1 MLIFAAMD
9 SCTRIFA
16 DSGQINNCRE
26 AVKTHQQAFT
36 DLAQVVALAGNEVRL
51 KILFLL
57 AQEQELCPCDLSD
70 ILTMTIPAVSQ
81 HLRKLKDGG
90 VIRSRK
96 SGQTVFY
103 SVNPAQITLLQPFFQ
118 IIQEPLSEAKA

>member
-1 MLIFAAMD
+1 MNT
-9 SCTRIFA
+9 CTRIFA
-16 DSGQINNCRE
+16 DSGQISNCRQV
-26 AVKTHQQAFT
+26 VKDHQQAFT
-36 DLAQVVALAGNEVRL
+36 DLSQVVALAGNEVRL

-70 ILTMTIPAVSQ
+70 ILEMTIPAVSQ

-96 SGQTVFY
+96 VGQTVYY
-103 SVNPAQITLLQPFFQ
+103 SVSPAQIPLLQPFFH
-118 IIQEPLSEAKA
+118 IIQEPLTAEKI